1 MKSMRFLLFVDE
13 VLGRA
18 SHLTSQ
24 NALPS
29 LQNLPSRVSKPKG
42 PGAVLA
48 ERPAEGAV
56 QLWRVVLEEAQ
67 ELSPQDGPPQDI

>member
-29 LQNLPSRVSKPKG
+29 CFEAACWPKG